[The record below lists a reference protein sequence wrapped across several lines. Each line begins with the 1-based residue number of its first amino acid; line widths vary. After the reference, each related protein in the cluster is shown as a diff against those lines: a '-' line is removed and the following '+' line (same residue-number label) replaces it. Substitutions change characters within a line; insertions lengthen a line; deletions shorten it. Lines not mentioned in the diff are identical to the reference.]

1 MLRKQER
8 SHIKVIAA
16 HQELVFKREIA
27 GIYQIT
33 EYSAIIITRE
43 KLQDPP

>member
-8 SHIKVIAA
+8 SHIKVLVT

-27 GIYQIT
+27 GILQIT
-33 EYSAIIITRE
+33 EYSAIIIAWE
-43 KLQDPP
+43 KLQGLP